1 MNTFKRLYKEFFGL
15 NEQTTTQSSTSGLS
29 VAPEKLND
37 PNVQAQIKKGIK
49 VRVEGDLDEA
59 QLVNHITDYRGGV
72 EYVLRDPSQAKD
84 VAAQIQEWTAKKGF
98 TVVKHTISKTGKV
111 GYFYFR
117 LGEDPEKDAQRIQG
131 YFAQRLELSA
141 FKFKVRGEQN
151 AAPTPMKR
159 PMRKI

>member
-15 NEQTTTQSSTSGLS
+15 NEQTEKGSISVKDPKKAADFAKQGLD
-29 VAPEKLND
+29 VNL
-37 PNVQAQIKKGIK
+37 V
-49 VRVEGDLDEA
+49 DEA

-84 VAAQIQEWTAKKGF
+84 VAAQIQEWTTKKGF

-117 LGEDPEKDAQRIQG
+117 LGEDPEREAQRIQG
-131 YFAQRLELSA
+131 YFSSKLEI
-141 FKFKVRGEQN
+141 KFFRFRVKEEQ
-151 AAPTPMKR
+151 AKPKMQQPE
-159 PMRKI
+159 I

>member
-15 NEQTTTQSSTSGLS
+15 NEQATTQPSTYGLS

-37 PNVQAQIKKGIK
+37 PNVQTQIKNGIK

-84 VAAQIQEWTAKKGF
+84 VAAQIQEWTTKKGF

-117 LGEDPEKDAQRIQG
+117 LGEDPEREAQRIQG
-131 YFAQRLELSA
+131 YFSSKLEI
-141 FKFKVRGEQN
+141 KFFRFRVKEEQ
-151 AAPTPMKR
+151 AKPKMQQPE
-159 PMRKI
+159 I

>member
-15 NEQTTTQSSTSGLS
+15 NEQATTQPSTSGLS

-117 LGEDPEKDAQRIQG
+117 LGEDPEREAQRIQG
-131 YFAQRLELSA
+131 YFSSKLEI
-141 FKFKVRGEQN
+141 KFFRFRVKEEQ
-151 AAPTPMKR
+151 AKPKMQQPE
-159 PMRKI
+159 I